1 MKFAPL
7 SDITVQL
14 ESGSRP
20 KGGVTSTGDIPSL
33 GAEHLSDTGHIRLD
47 SPKRIPRT
55 FYEAMPSGRVRVN
68 DILIVKDGATTGK
81 TCLVRPDAMFLPAA
95 INEHVFRVEIDSGR
109 ADARYVYHYLRS
121 PAGQSAIMSDFR
133 GSTVGGISRNFVTRV
148 QVPLPRL
155 EEQRRIA
162 DILDH
167 AAALQF
173 CRQLALHDLHGLEE
187 AVFHDLF
194 DDVKDVATVAELAA
208 PGKGT
213 IRTGPFG
220 SQLLH
225 SEFVASGV
233 AVLGLDNVV
242 SNSFR
247 WPEQRFITMSKY
259 ETLTRYSVFPG
270 DVLISIMGTTGRCV
284 VVPEGIGTVINTK
297 HLCAI
302 TPDRSRI
309 LPEVLRASFLWH
321 PVSRAHLLRQTK
333 GSIMD
338 GLNMGI
344 IKETPMPVPPLEVQ
358 NKFLERLT
366 VLRDQIDAMQ
376 SETARLNELSS
387 TLQARA
393 FQGSL

>member
-1 MKFAPL
+1 MRL
-7 SDITVQL
+7 IQIDDL
-14 ESGSRP
+14 RP
-20 KGGVTSTGDIPSL
+20 NSVVKYTPNDH
-33 GAEHLSDTGHIRLD
+33 GAVIAVPTDLVL
-47 SPKRIPRT
+47 
-55 FYEAMPSGRVRVN
+55 AW
-68 DILIVKDGATTGK
+68 DGANAGLSGHGLEGVLGST
-81 TCLVRPDAMFLPAA
+81 LARLRP
-95 INEHVFRVEIDSGR
+95 NESAHLHTPYL
-109 ADARYVYHYLRS
+109 AHWLRS
-121 PAGQSAIMSDFR
+121 QEERLRARCKGATVPHIDPAFLTALE
-133 GSTVGGISRNFVTRV
+133 
-148 QVPLPRL
+148 VPLPPIA
-155 EEQRRIA
+155 EQRKIA

-167 AAALQF
+167 AAALQS
-173 CRQLALHDLHGLEE
+173 CRQLALNDLDGLEE
-187 AVFHDLF
+187 AIFHDLF

-213 IRTGPFG
+213 VRTGPFG

-242 SNSFR
+242 SNAFR

-284 VVPEGIGTVINTK
+284 VVPEGIGTVINSK

-344 IKETPMPVPPLEVQ
+344 IKETPIPVPPLEVQ
-358 NKFLERLT
+358 NKFLERST

-376 SETARLNELSS
+376 SEAARLNELSS
-387 TLQARA
+387 TLRARA